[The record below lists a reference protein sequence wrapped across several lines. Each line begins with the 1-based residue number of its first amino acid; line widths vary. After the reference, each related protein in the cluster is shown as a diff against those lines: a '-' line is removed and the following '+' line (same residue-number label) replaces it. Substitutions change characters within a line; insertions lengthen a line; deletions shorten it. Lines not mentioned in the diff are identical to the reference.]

1 VDVTELSEAQRAALD
16 FSSRD
21 SLREAGLSAIPY
33 KVTEEG
39 LLALTLDDD
48 EGAVAAGKERTFYV
62 AAPYALSAM
71 ELEDAPEALPGAKG
85 ASPLGAAQAGTSV
98 QKFKPVVNELDVSVL
113 VRTQGKAVALPFHE
127 RMSATFT
134 RTADPEAPAAPA
146 APEGE
151 GNGEGDG
158 EGEADDPDPDSQPAV
173 DEPQQE
179 ESTYTPPH

>member
-1 VDVTELSEAQRAALD
+1 
-16 FSSRD
+16 
-21 SLREAGLSAIPY
+21 
-33 KVTEEG
+33 
-39 LLALTLDDD
+39 
-48 EGAVAAGKERTFYV
+48 
-62 AAPYALSAM
+62 M
-71 ELEDAPEALPGAKG
+71 
-85 ASPLGAAQAGTSV
+85 

-151 GNGEGDG
+151 GNGEG
-158 EGEADDPDPDSQPAV
+158 EADDPDPDSQPAV

-179 ESTYTPPH
+179 ESTYTPPLARSLWSTWAPMAMAPSCWATP